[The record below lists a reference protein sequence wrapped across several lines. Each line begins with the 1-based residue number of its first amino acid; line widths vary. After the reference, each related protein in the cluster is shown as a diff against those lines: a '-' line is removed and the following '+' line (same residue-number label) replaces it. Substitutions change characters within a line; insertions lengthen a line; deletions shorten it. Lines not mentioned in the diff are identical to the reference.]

1 MAEVTITY
9 PDEYRDRIVE
19 ALCTRFGYQE
29 TVEVDSEDVPNP
41 QTPEQFVGSVLAK
54 WVKSQVRK
62 HETAKATIVAEE
74 AITVEI
80 DSIGVTVSGGTGGP

>member
-1 MAEVTITY
+1 MSAVTITY

-29 TVEVDSEDVPNP
+29 SVEVDSEDVPNP

-62 HETAKATIVAEE
+62 HETAKATMAAEE
-74 AITVEI
+74 AIMEEI
-80 DSIGVTVSGGTGGP
+80 DAIEVAVE